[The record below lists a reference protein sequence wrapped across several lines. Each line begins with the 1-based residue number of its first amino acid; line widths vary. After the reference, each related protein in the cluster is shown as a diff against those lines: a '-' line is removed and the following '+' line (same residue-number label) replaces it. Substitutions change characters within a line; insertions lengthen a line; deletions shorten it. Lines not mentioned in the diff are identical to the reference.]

1 MQSFTAQLVS
11 PPPRGIRRS
20 ERHRVRTPAQCRR
33 GTLRETLE
41 ILDLSIGGARVLA
54 IAPLRVGFSIWIKLP
69 GIEAQEARVAWTR
82 GYESGCEFVRLLHP
96 AVLQLLLSPRILA

>member
-11 PPPRGIRRS
+11 PPPRGVRRS

-41 ILDLSIGGARVLA
+41 ILDLSIGGRA
-54 IAPLRVGFSIWIKLP
+54 
-69 GIEAQEARVAWTR
+69 
-82 GYESGCEFVRLLHP
+82 
-96 AVLQLLLSPRILA
+96 